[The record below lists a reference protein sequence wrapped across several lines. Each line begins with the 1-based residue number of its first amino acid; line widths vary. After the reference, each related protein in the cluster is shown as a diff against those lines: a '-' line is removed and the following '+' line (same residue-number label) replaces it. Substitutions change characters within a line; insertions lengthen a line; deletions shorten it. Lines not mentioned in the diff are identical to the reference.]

1 MERRN
6 DEKGFHAEK
15 NETKWKIDIQKI
27 IENNQKFIL
36 SIFIEKEKK
45 NWMESV
51 DWQVRGEAT
60 KNYSDSRSIFD
71 PFFLKITRIHRMA
84 VA

>member
-36 SIFIEKEKK
+36 SIFIEKEEKK
-45 NWMESV
+45 ELN
-51 DWQVRGEAT
+51 G
-60 KNYSDSRSIFD
+60 KC
-71 PFFLKITRIHRMA
+71 
-84 VA
+84 